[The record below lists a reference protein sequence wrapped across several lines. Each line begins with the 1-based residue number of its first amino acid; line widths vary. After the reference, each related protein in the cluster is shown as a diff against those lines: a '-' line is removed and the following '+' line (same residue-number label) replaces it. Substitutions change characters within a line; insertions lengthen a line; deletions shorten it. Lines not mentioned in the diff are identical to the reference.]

1 MTWFL
6 FCYWY
11 EPDAPH
17 DPVGLVRI
25 WRLADTLA
33 KVGDRVTVF
42 APRYRSALIQPT
54 CAVIPIHLI
63 HLRLLRP
70 LSYALVSFLRGLMR
84 ALVTRP
90 DIVYYRWMESP
101 HALILAKLL
110 GVPCV
115 CEVNGEPVPQ
125 WPGNQRK
132 FVCGFKDLLAQLA
145 LKRCDRIVVLTEGLR
160 VLIQERYGVPLERIV
175 VLPSGTDVQRFAARD
190 AVACRLELGLLP
202 NHPYVGFVGSF
213 YRYQGL
219 ACLLDAMMV
228 VKRVCPTAEL
238 LLVGDGEATEELRQQ
253 AKRMGLES
261 SITWVGRVPYWEVPT
276 WIGAM
281 SVCVAPFC
289 GNRGET
295 SPVKLFD
302 YLACHR
308 PVVASA
314 IPSVVTTFTEDSGVQ
329 LVLPD
334 DPRLLAESI
343 LALLNDP
350 GLCMVLSRQ
359 GRQFVEERFSWTAI
373 VEQLR
378 QWVGQDLGVIQNAHS
393 HVLR

>member
-33 KVGDRVTVF
+33 NVGDRVTVF
-42 APRYRSALIQPT
+42 PPRYRSALMQRVCT
-54 CAVIPIHLI
+54 VVPIYLI
-63 HLRLLRP
+63 HLPLMRP
-70 LSYALVSFLRGLMR
+70 LSYALLSFVRGLMR

-90 DIVYYRWMESP
+90 DIVYYRWMDSP

-125 WPGNQRK
+125 WSENQRK
-132 FVCGFKDLLAQLA
+132 CVRGFKHWLAQLA

-160 VLIQERYGVPLERIV
+160 TLLQERYVVPLERIV

-202 NHPYVGFVGSF
+202 NRPYVGFVGSF

-219 ACLLDAMMV
+219 ACLLDAMSF
-228 VKRVCPTAEL
+228 VKQVYPAAEL
-238 LLVGDGEATEELRQQ
+238 LLVGDGEATEELKQQ
-253 AKRMGLES
+253 AKGMGLEG

-281 SVCVAPFC
+281 SVCVAPFR
-289 GNRGET
+289 GDRGET

-314 IPSVVTTFTEDSGVQ
+314 IPSVVSTFTEDSGVQ
-329 LVLPD
+329 LVQPD
-334 DPRLLAESI
+334 DPSPLADAI
-343 LALLNDP
+343 LVLLNDP
-350 GLCMVLSRQ
+350 GLCALLGRQ

-373 VEQLR
+373 VAQLR
-378 QWVGQDLGVIQNAHS
+378 QWVGQDLGVIRHAHS
-393 HVLR
+393 HVL

>member
-1 MTWFL
+1 MTWFF

-25 WRLADTLA
+25 WTLADALV

-42 APRYRSALIQPT
+42 PPRYRSALIQRAY
-54 CAVIPIHLI
+54 AVIPIHLI
-63 HLRLLRP
+63 HLPLARP
-70 LSYALVSFLRGLMR
+70 LSYALLSFVRGLLR

-90 DIVYYRWMESP
+90 DIVYYRWMDSP

-125 WPGNQRK
+125 WPGNQKKVVRG
-132 FVCGFKDLLAQLA
+132 VTHLLARLA
-145 LKRCDRIVVLTEGLR
+145 LKSCDRIVVLTEGLQT
-160 VLIQERYGVPLERIV
+160 LLQERYGISLERIV

-202 NHPYVGFVGSF
+202 NRPYVGFVGSF

-219 ACLLDAMMV
+219 ACLLDAMML
-228 VKRVCPTAEL
+228 VKRVCPAAEL
-238 LLVGDGEATEELRQQ
+238 LLVGDGEATEELKQQ
-253 AKRMGLES
+253 AKGMGLEG

-281 SVCVAPFC
+281 SVCVAPFR
-289 GNRGET
+289 GDRGET

-314 IPSVVTTFTEDSGVQ
+314 IPSVVSTFIQDSGVQ
-329 LVLPD
+329 LVQPD
-334 DPRLLAESI
+334 DPRPLAESI

-350 GLCMVLSRQ
+350 DLCAVLGRQ
-359 GRQFVEERFSWTAI
+359 GRRFVEERFSWTAI

-378 QWVGQDLGVIQNAHS
+378 QWVGQDLGVVRHAHS
-393 HVLR
+393 HIL

>member
-1 MTWFL
+1 VTWFF

-25 WRLADTLA
+25 WRLAEALSN
-33 KVGDRVTVF
+33 VGDRVTIF
-42 APRYRSALIQPT
+42 PPRYRSAFAQRVCT
-54 CAVIPIHLI
+54 VIPIRLI
-63 HLRLLRP
+63 HLPLIRP
-70 LSYALVSFLRGLMR
+70 LSYALLSFVRGLMQ
-84 ALVTRP
+84 ALVARP
-90 DIVYYRWMESP
+90 DIVYYRWMDSP

-110 GVPCV
+110 RVPCV

-125 WPGNQRK
+125 WPVNQRR
-132 FVCGFKDLLAQLA
+132 FVHEFKHLLAQLA

-160 VLIQERYGVPLERIV
+160 ALLQERYGVSLERIV
-175 VLPSGTDVQRFAARD
+175 VLPSGTDVERFAARD
-190 AVACRLELGLLP
+190 AVASRLELGLLP
-202 NHPYVGFVGSF
+202 NRSYVGFVGSF

-219 ACLLDAMMV
+219 ACLLDAMML
-228 VKRVCPTAEL
+228 VKRVCPSAEL
-238 LLVGDGEATEELRQQ
+238 LLVGDGEATEELKQQ
-253 AKRMGLES
+253 AKGIGFDC

-281 SVCVAPFC
+281 SVCVAPFHRD
-289 GNRGET
+289 RGET

-314 IPSVVTTFTEDSGVQ
+314 IPSVVSTFTADSGVQ
-329 LVLPD
+329 LVQPD
-334 DPRLLAESI
+334 DPRPLADAI

-350 GLCMVLSRQ
+350 GRCARLGKQ

-378 QWVGQDLGVIQNAHS
+378 QWVGKDLGVIRHAHS
-393 HVLR
+393 HVL

>member
-11 EPDAPH
+11 EPDAPR

-25 WRLADTLA
+25 WTLA
-33 KVGDRVTVF
+33 EALTNVGDRVTLF
-42 APRYRSALIQPT
+42 PPRYRSALARRI
-54 CAVIPIHLI
+54 CSVIPIHLV
-63 HLRLLRP
+63 HLPLVRP
-70 LSYALVSFLRGLMR
+70 LSYAVVSFVRGLMR

-90 DIVYYRWMESP
+90 DIVYYRWMDSP
-101 HALILAKLL
+101 HALILGKLL

-115 CEVNGEPVPQ
+115 CEVNGEPVPH
-125 WPGNQRK
+125 WPGNRK
-132 FVCGFKDLLAQLA
+132 KYVRRFKHWFAQLT

-160 VLIQERYGVPLERIV
+160 ALLQDRYGVQRERML
-175 VLPSGTDVQRFAARD
+175 VLPSGTDVQRFAVRD
-190 AVACRLELGLLP
+190 AVACRLELGLKP
-202 NHPYVGFVGSF
+202 NRPYVGFVGSF

-219 ACLLDAMMV
+219 ACLLDAMV
-228 VKRVCPTAEL
+228 SVKRVCPTAEL
-238 LLVGDGEATEELRQQ
+238 LLVGDGEATEELKHQ
-253 AKRMGLES
+253 AKGLGLAG
-261 SITWVGRVPYWEVPT
+261 SITWVGRIPYWEVPT

-281 SVCVAPFC
+281 SVCVAPFR
-289 GNRGET
+289 GDRGET

-314 IPSVVTTFTEDSGVQ
+314 IPSVVSTFTVDSGVQ
-329 LVLPD
+329 LVHPD
-334 DPRLLAESI
+334 DPCSLADAI

-350 GLCMVLSRQ
+350 PRCQILGEQ
-359 GRQFVEERFSWTAI
+359 GRHFVEERFSWTAI

-378 QWVGQDLGVIQNAHS
+378 RWVSQDLGVIRHAHS
-393 HVLR
+393 HVL

>member
-33 KVGDRVTVF
+33 NVGDRVTVF
-42 APRYRSALIQPT
+42 PPRYRSALMQRVCT
-54 CAVIPIHLI
+54 VVPIYLI
-63 HLRLLRP
+63 HLPLMRP
-70 LSYALVSFLRGLMR
+70 LSYALLSFVRGLMR

-90 DIVYYRWMESP
+90 DIVYYRWMDSP

-125 WPGNQRK
+125 WPENQRK
-132 FVCGFKDLLAQLA
+132 CVRGFKHWLAQLA

-160 VLIQERYGVPLERIV
+160 TLLQERYVVPLERIV

-202 NHPYVGFVGSF
+202 NRLYVGFVGSF

-219 ACLLDAMMV
+219 ACLLDAMSF
-228 VKRVCPTAEL
+228 VKQVYPAAEL
-238 LLVGDGEATEELRQQ
+238 LLVGDGEATEELKQQ
-253 AKRMGLES
+253 AKGMGLEG

-281 SVCVAPFC
+281 SVCVAPFR
-289 GNRGET
+289 GDRGET

-314 IPSVVTTFTEDSGVQ
+314 IPSVVSTFTEDSGVQ
-329 LVLPD
+329 LVQPD
-334 DPRLLAESI
+334 DPCPLADAI

-350 GLCMVLSRQ
+350 GLCALLGRQ

-373 VEQLR
+373 VAQLR
-378 QWVGQDLGVIQNAHS
+378 QWVGQDLGVIRHAHS
-393 HVLR
+393 HVL

>member
-42 APRYRSALIQPT
+42 PPRYRSALIQRA

-70 LSYALVSFLRGLMR
+70 LSYALVSFLCGLMR

-132 FVCGFKDLLAQLA
+132 FVRGFKDLLAQLA

-160 VLIQERYGVPLERIV
+160 TLLQERYGIPLERIV
-175 VLPSGTDVQRFAARD
+175 VLPSGTDVQRFAERD
-190 AVACRLELGLLP
+190 AVVCRLELGLLP
-202 NHPYVGFVGSF
+202 NRPYVGFVGSF

-219 ACLLDAMMV
+219 ACLLDAMMA
-228 VKRVCPTAEL
+228 VKQVCPTAEL
-238 LLVGDGEATEELRQQ
+238 LLVGDGEAMEDLKQQ
-253 AKRMGLES
+253 AKGMGLES
-261 SITWVGRVPYWEVPT
+261 PARFQASSRHLLRIV
-276 WIGAM
+276 
-281 SVCVAPFC
+281 VCSLSCRTILVCWPNRFLFC
-289 GNRGET
+289 
-295 SPVKLFD
+295 
-302 YLACHR
+302 
-308 PVVASA
+308 
-314 IPSVVTTFTEDSGVQ
+314 
-329 LVLPD
+329 
-334 DPRLLAESI
+334 
-343 LALLNDP
+343 
-350 GLCMVLSRQ
+350 
-359 GRQFVEERFSWTAI
+359 
-373 VEQLR
+373 
-378 QWVGQDLGVIQNAHS
+378 
-393 HVLR
+393 

>member
-1 MTWFL
+1 VTWFL

-25 WRLADTLA
+25 WTLADALA
-33 KVGDRVTVF
+33 KVGDRVTLF
-42 APRYRSALIQPT
+42 PPRYRSALTQRACT
-54 CAVIPIHLI
+54 VIPIHLI
-63 HLRLLRP
+63 HLTLLRP
-70 LSYALVSFLRGLMR
+70 LSYAVLSFVRGLMR
-84 ALVTRP
+84 ALVIKP
-90 DIVYYRWMESP
+90 DIVYYRWMDSP

-110 GVPCV
+110 SVRCV
-115 CEVNGEPVPQ
+115 CEVNGEPAPQ

-132 FVCGFKDLLAQLA
+132 FVRGFKHLVARLV
-145 LKRCDRIVVLTEGLR
+145 LKRCDRVVVLTEGLQS
-160 VLIQERYGVPLERIV
+160 LLQERYEVPRERII
-175 VLPSGTDVQRFAARD
+175 VLPSGTDVQRFVARD

-202 NHPYVGFVGSF
+202 NRPYVGFAGSF

-219 ACLLDAMMV
+219 ACLLDAMLA
-228 VKRVCPTAEL
+228 VKRACPAAEL
-238 LLVGDGEATEELRQQ
+238 LLVGDGEATEELKHQ
-253 AKRMGLES
+253 AKKMGLDG

-281 SVCVAPFC
+281 SICVAPFR
-289 GNRGET
+289 GDRGET

-314 IPSVVTTFTEDSGVQ
+314 IPSVVSTFTQDSGVQ
-329 LVLPD
+329 LVRPD
-334 DPRLLAESI
+334 DPCPLADAI

-350 GLCMVLSRQ
+350 GRCALLGRQ
-359 GRQFVEERFSWTAI
+359 GRRFVEERFSWTAI
-373 VEQLR
+373 VERLR
-378 QWVGQDLGVIQNAHS
+378 RWVGQDIGGIRHAHS